1 MTNEERWD
9 AFIVE
14 LRAYI
19 EEHHLCPPKHCTLY
33 NEQKY
38 YRRKLKEGKLDE
50 EKARQLENVLAL
62 RDLSLHTGGRKR
74 GLKQKD

>member
-1 MTNEERWD
+1 M
-9 AFIVE
+9 
-14 LRAYI
+14 
-19 EEHHLCPPKHCTLY
+19 
-33 NEQKY
+33 
-38 YRRKLKEGKLDE
+38 LKEGKLDE

>member
-1 MTNEERWD
+1 MTNEERWTM
-9 AFIVE
+9 FIKE
-14 LRAYI
+14 LKEYI
-19 EEHHLCPPKHCTLY
+19 EEHHLCPPKHCTLF

-38 YRRKLKEGKLDE
+38 YRLKLKEGKLDE

>member
-1 MTNEERWD
+1 MTNEERWGI
-9 AFIVE
+9 FIRE
-14 LRAYI
+14 LREYI

-38 YRRKLKEGKLDE
+38 YRRKLKEGKQDE